1 MGGGGALQSAAE
13 IYETTKV
20 HSQPDFQSL
29 DKKKDQMKVTKKNLN
44 LVNKLKNDGFL
55 I

>member
-1 MGGGGALQSAAE
+1 MWKGHKEAMGGGGALQSAAE

-29 DKKKDQMKVTKKNLN
+29 DKKKIKWKLLKKIKIL
-44 LVNKLKNDGFL
+44 
-55 I
+55 

>member
-1 MGGGGALQSAAE
+1 MADVKRTQRGYGGGGALQSAAE

-29 DKKKDQMKVTKKNLN
+29 DKKKIKWKLLKKIKIL
-44 LVNKLKNDGFL
+44 
-55 I
+55 